1 MFLAEQVFDQIN
13 TVIKKKKI
21 RIPGLQ
27 LTDEGI
33 LYALYQAGLSAEQ
46 IDHLGSVLNAYEQG
60 QAVYGSHF
68 HSALLFRLVESF
80 LVFARSAVH
89 TQTNTEPM
97 DLLAR
102 NTNEQIF
109 MRNLAAAEEPLNI
122 FLGILKPDQIA
133 SLFNWKTKRGKERA
147 AVLPESVENG
157 DYHPFTHITWTV
169 DRKMYM
175 VTKQDNKLM
184 GLQMSYSA
192 LKVRPGVPRMGLC
205 DFCHGQFK
213 LHETASITARVP
225 TSKLP
230 PYQSYKSVGRYVC
243 IDHVSCNK
251 KLYKTG
257 KHDRVARFIE
267 SVNQNT
273 PLIL

>member
-1 MFLAEQVFDQIN
+1 MFTTEHILELVN
-13 TVIKKKKI
+13 SVIKKKKI

-27 LTDEGI
+27 LSDEGVMQ
-33 LYALYQAGLSAEQ
+33 ALRQSALTVEQ
-46 IDHLGSVLNAYEQG
+46 TDHLGSVLRAYEQG
-60 QAVYGSHF
+60 QSVYGSHF
-68 HSALLFRLVESF
+68 HSTLLIRLVESF
-80 LVFARSAVH
+80 LVYARSSLH
-89 TQTNTEPM
+89 TQTNTEPI

-122 FLGILKPDQIA
+122 FLGVLKPDQIA

-175 VTKQDNKLM
+175 VTKRDNKLM

-205 DFCHGQFK
+205 DFCHG
-213 LHETASITARVP
+213 
-225 TSKLP
+225 
-230 PYQSYKSVGRYVC
+230 
-243 IDHVSCNK
+243 
-251 KLYKTG
+251 
-257 KHDRVARFIE
+257 
-267 SVNQNT
+267 
-273 PLIL
+273 